1 MTYLIKSLAT
11 IILIGL
17 TACNSIKIDIP
28 EITAEE
34 LQDHVEYLA
43 SEDLKGRLPGTEGG
57 LAAAE
62 YIRDLL
68 LSWGLEPLCD
78 NGLQKV
84 EIVAS
89 VKAGEASSLNAAG
102 KDYELNKDF
111 YPLAISENLSVESE
125 LVFAGYGFSIDSDE
139 LVWNDYKDIDV
150 EGKWV
155 LILRA
160 DPEVENP
167 MSSFAAF
174 SSDRDKAML
183 AKDKGAAGVLFV
195 SGELFDQKDEFEGL
209 RKGEFSVG
217 IPVLRISRTLAN
229 TLIGYKGSITELEKQ
244 INDSRLPASFNTE
257 MLVSAESE
265 LIQEIVSTHNVVM
278 KLAGNDPALAE
289 QYTVIGGHY
298 DHLGMGGP
306 GTSSRAVDTIA
317 VHYGADDNASGIA
330 AMLEIAEKAA
340 ADKSN
345 KRSIIFS
352 AFAAE
357 EMGLLGSKHL
367 VKNLP
372 FSADSVNAMIN
383 LDMVGRL
390 KENNL
395 LQIGGVGT
403 AAEFN
408 DMLFSLTDTTFF
420 ELSLSQE
427 GYGPS
432 DHSSFYGVDIPVLF
446 ISTGAHLD
454 YHTPFDSPDKIN
466 YDGMSIISDLVYS
479 YLTELSNTVTR
490 VSFQEAGPKTQVS
503 RGMRK
508 KGVTLG
514 IMPDFA
520 GSNKNGLRA
529 DFVTPGKPGAMGGLK
544 KGDIITAI
552 NGMEINNIQ
561 DYMFRLSKLK
571 YGETI
576 NVEILR
582 DDKKELLLIIL

>member
-229 TLIGYKGSITELEKQ
+229 NLIGDKGSITELEKQ
-244 INDSRLPASFNTE
+244 LNDSRLPASFNTE

>member
-229 TLIGYKGSITELEKQ
+229 NLIGDKGSITDLEKQ